1 MFPPLPPPVTQPLRV
16 QVTTETRETL
26 LAVGVLEKEAAV
38 GAMVEEVM
46 EEDVDAMVE
55 DAVEAVEAVVV
66 VAEEKKKK
74 LVKMKKD

>member
-1 MFPPLPPPVTQPLRV
+1 
-16 QVTTETRETL
+16 
-26 LAVGVLEKEAAV
+26 
-38 GAMVEEVM
+38 
-46 EEDVDAMVE
+46 MVE